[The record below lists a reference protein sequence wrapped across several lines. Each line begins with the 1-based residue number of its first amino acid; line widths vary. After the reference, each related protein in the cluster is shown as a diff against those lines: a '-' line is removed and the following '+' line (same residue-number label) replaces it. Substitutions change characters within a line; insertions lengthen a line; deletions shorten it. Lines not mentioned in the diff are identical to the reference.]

1 MFPQVARDVLKD
13 FQGNQDGEQIPK
25 NFDQP
30 ITQPIGIS
38 IGVNQRKTDP
48 NGELDQGRHNH
59 HGCDDREQLG
69 YLLLCGVD
77 EQQEG
82 STLTTGLRHGW
93 LVGEWVVVR
102 LGRGGPCWVFD
113 LGVTGDRSIVS
124 RHAIGRH
131 HGAALP

>member
-13 FQGNQDGEQIPK
+13 FQGNQDGEQISK
-25 NFDQP
+25 NFDEP

-59 HGCDDREQLG
+59 HGCDNREQLG

-82 STLTTGLRHGW
+82 STLTTGLAGVVPAGFSI
-93 LVGEWVVVR
+93 LVLQVIDPSSPVTQSVGTTVLPCPER
-102 LGRGGPCWVFD
+102 LLGP
-113 LGVTGDRSIVS
+113 SSHVS
-124 RHAIGRH
+124 D
-131 HGAALP
+131 